1 MSSLRDDPQEIMF
14 FCGWFNGSDET
25 FKAWEINIK
34 NELTFYV
41 LFLAYRKGKILILS
55 APILDEE
62 KKLS

>member
-1 MSSLRDDPQEIMF
+1 MSSLRDDPHEILCF
-14 FCGWFNGSDET
+14 FVVDYGSYET

-55 APILDEE
+55 APNLDEE

>member
-1 MSSLRDDPQEIMF
+1 MF
-14 FCGWFNGSDET
+14 FYGWLNGSYET

-55 APILDEE
+55 APNLDEE

>member
-1 MSSLRDDPQEIMF
+1 MF
-14 FCGWFNGSDET
+14 FCGWLNGSYET

-55 APILDEE
+55 APNLDEE